1 MTDATLTEAGV
12 AIPRHDWDYGYGAV
26 AACGTTNP
34 GLNNNRTTMSDSK
47 AGGTPTTTTYCY
59 DNADRIVSS
68 ATTNAPSGANA
79 VVDGLAA
86 SELGMRR
93 TGLTTLA
100 PTDSTV
106 CTAAY
111 TVVPGDASASRISNT
126 AEAVASSPRW
136 ALP

>member
-1 MTDATLTEAGV
+1 VLAEVLAVGV
-12 AIPRHDWDYGYGAV
+12 P
-26 AACGTTNP
+26 
-34 GLNNNRTTMSDSK
+34 
-47 AGGTPTTTTYCY
+47 
-59 DNADRIVSS
+59 
-68 ATTNAPSGANA
+68 
-79 VVDGLAA
+79 
-86 SELGMRR
+86 
-93 TGLTTLA
+93 TLA

>member
-1 MTDATLTEAGV
+1 MIGG
-12 AIPRHDWDYGYGAV
+12 H
-26 AACGTTNP
+26 GTTTSWFS
-34 GLNNNRTTMSDSK
+34 GLQPPRATVPLATM
-47 AGGTPTTTTYCY
+47 TPHARGPT
-59 DNADRIVSS
+59 
-68 ATTNAPSGANA
+68 APRCCVLAEVLA
-79 VVDGLAA
+79 VGVP
-86 SELGMRR
+86 
-93 TGLTTLA
+93 TLA